1 MRNKNIPIENL
12 FISLMN
18 GDINEFS
25 ESLAAYLTIVRKEV
39 IRILRISLQTIL
51 PPIITASLY
60 FIIFGSLIG
69 SQIQNIK
76 GFSFMQFI
84 TPGLVMMSMITNS
97 YMNVCSSFFSIKFQR
112 SIEELIVSPCL
123 IM

>member
-1 MRNKNIPIENL
+1 MS
-12 FISLMN
+12 FQ
-18 GDINEFS
+18 

-76 GFSFMQFI
+76 GFIDMSYREFMILCPLLFLTI
-84 TPGLVMMSMITNS
+84 FLGVYPN
-97 YMNVCSSFFSIKFQR
+97 
-112 SIEELIVSPCL
+112 CL
-123 IM
+123 IDKLHMIQIY

>member
-1 MRNKNIPIENL
+1 M
-12 FISLMN
+12 
-18 GDINEFS
+18 
-25 ESLAAYLTIVRKEV
+25 
-39 IRILRISLQTIL
+39 RISLQTIL

-76 GFSFMQFI
+76 ALALCSLLLWFGYDVHDYEFLYECLLIFLVLSFKGVLRNLLFH
-84 TPGLVMMSMITNS
+84 LV
-97 YMNVCSSFFSIKFQR
+97 
-112 SIEELIVSPCL
+112 L